1 MSQELRDL
9 LRSETDRLKD
19 AGLYKR
25 EVVFSRSGGMIA
37 GGMVDGDM
45 ISGKLVD
52 GRIDGPVVNY
62 TTHDFLGLSVDP
74 QLQQAAIEAIHRY
87 GVGLSSQRVMCGTLQ
102 IHKDLEDWLRGFLKL
117 PDVILYGSGYHANIG
132 IFAPL
137 FGARDCII
145 CDGGVHPSLADGARL
160 AGARLVTFRSDD
172 PDDLE
177 DILRRSKWARFRA
190 IVTNGVHPFTGR
202 VSDLASI
209 CDLAEKYGAI
219 VVVDDALGIGVLGD
233 RGRGS
238 VEHAGVLGRVHLITG
253 TFSKALGGASGGFVA
268 GQTEI
273 IEWLRQ
279 KSSPYMFSAALP
291 PAMAAVAMAALQIL
305 ESGEAPLPGLRDN
318 VHTLFEGLIERKFR
332 VLGGQHPL
340 LIVEIGPYEL
350 LRETINHLYDNGIYC
365 HGLCYPV
372 VPEGEARLRLM
383 VSALHSAGNI
393 QRTIKAFQSLREV
406 AAFASEALDVLGAL
420 DR

>member
-1 MSQELRDL
+1 MSQALRDL

-25 EVVFSRSGGMIA
+25 EVVFSRSGGMAA
-37 GGMVDGDM
+37 GGMVDGKM
-45 ISGKLVD
+45 GQ
-52 GRIDGPVVNY
+52 PVVNY

-74 QLQQAAIEAIHRY
+74 QLQQAAIEAVAKY
-87 GVGLSSQRVMCGTLQ
+87 GVGLSSQRVMCGTLP
-102 IHKDLEDWLRGFLKL
+102 IHKELEEWLRGFLKV

-137 FGARDCII
+137 FGAKDCII
-145 CDGGVHPSLADGARL
+145 CDGGVHPSLAEGARL
-160 AGARLVTFRSDD
+160 SGAKLVTFRSDD

-177 DILRRSKWARFRA
+177 DILRRSRWARFRA
-190 IVTNGVHPFTGR
+190 VVTNGVHPFTGR
-202 VSDLASI
+202 ISDLNSI
-209 CDLAEKYGAI
+209 CDLAEKYDAI

-238 VEHAGVLGRVHLITG
+238 ADQAGVIDRVHIITG
-253 TFSKALGGASGGFVA
+253 TFSKALGGATGGFAA

-291 PAMAAVAMAALQIL
+291 PAMCAVAMAALQIL
-305 ESGEAPLPGLRDN
+305 ESGEAPLPGLREN
-318 VHTLFEGLIERKFR
+318 VKMLWDGLIEREFR
-332 VLGGQHPL
+332 VLGAGEHPL
-340 LIVEIGPYEL
+340 LIVEIGPYEI
-350 LRETINHLYDNGIYC
+350 LREAVNHLYDSGIYC

-372 VPEGEARLRLM
+372 VPEGEARIRLM
-383 VSALHSAGNI
+383 VSALHSADHI
-393 QRTIKAFQSLREV
+393 QQTLKAFESTKQV
-406 AAFASEALDVLGAL
+406 ASFAVDALDAL
-420 DR
+420 SGLV

>member
-1 MSQELRDL
+1 MSRGLRDL
-9 LRSETDRLKD
+9 LRAETDRLKD

-25 EVVFSRSGGMIA
+25 EVVFSRSGGMAA
-37 GGMVDGDM
+37 GGM
-45 ISGKLVD
+45 
-52 GRIDGPVVNY
+52 IDGKEGQQVINY
-62 TTHDFLGLSVDP
+62 TTYDFLGLAADP
-74 QLQQAAIEAIHRY
+74 QVQQASIEAVAKY
-87 GVGLSSQRVMCGTLQ
+87 GIGLSSQRMMCGTLT
-102 IHKDLEDWLRGFLKL
+102 IHKELEDWLRGFLKTS
-117 PDVILYGSGYHANIG
+117 DVLLFGSGYQANIG
-132 IFAPL
+132 VFAPL

-145 CDGGVHPSLADGARL
+145 CDSGVHPSLAEGARL
-160 AGARLVTFRSDD
+160 AGARLATFQSND

-177 DILRRSKWARFRA
+177 DILKRSRWARFRA

-202 VSDLASI
+202 ISDLASI
-209 CDLAEKYGAI
+209 CDLAEKYDAL
-219 VVVDDALGIGVLGD
+219 VVVDDALGVGVLGD

-238 VEHAGVLGRVHLITG
+238 AELAGVLDRVDIVTG
-253 TFSKALGGASGGFVA
+253 TFSKVLGGASGGFAA
-268 GQTEI
+268 GRGEI

-279 KSSPYMFSAALP
+279 KSSPYMFSATLP
-291 PAMAAVAMAALQIL
+291 PAMAAAAMASLQIL

-318 VHTLFEGLIERKFR
+318 TQTLWSGLHELGFR
-332 VLGGQHPL
+332 VLGGGQHPL
-340 LIVEIGPYEL
+340 LIVELGGYEI
-350 LRETINHLYDNGIYC
+350 LREAVNVLYENGIYC

-406 AAFASEALDVLGAL
+406 AAFASEAIDVLGAL

>member
-1 MSQELRDL
+1 MSRGLRDL
-9 LRSETDRLKD
+9 LRAETDRLKD

-25 EVVFSRSGGMIA
+25 EVVFSRSGGMAA
-37 GGMVDGDM
+37 GGM
-45 ISGKLVD
+45 
-52 GRIDGPVVNY
+52 IDGKEGQQVINY
-62 TTHDFLGLSVDP
+62 TTYDFLGLAADP
-74 QLQQAAIEAIHRY
+74 QVQQASIEAVAKY
-87 GVGLSSQRVMCGTLQ
+87 GIGLSSQRMMCGTLT
-102 IHKDLEDWLRGFLKL
+102 IHKELEDWLRGFLKTS
-117 PDVILYGSGYHANIG
+117 DVLLFGSGYQANIG
-132 IFAPL
+132 VFAPL

-145 CDGGVHPSLADGARL
+145 CDSGVHPSLAEGARL
-160 AGARLVTFRSDD
+160 AGARLATFQSND

-177 DILRRSKWARFRA
+177 DILKRSRWARFRA

-202 VSDLASI
+202 ISDLASI
-209 CDLAEKYGAI
+209 CDLAEKYDAL
-219 VVVDDALGIGVLGD
+219 VVVEDALGVGVLGD

-238 VEHAGVLGRVHLITG
+238 AELAGVLDRVDIVTG
-253 TFSKALGGASGGFVA
+253 TFSKVLGGASGGFAA
-268 GQTEI
+268 GRSEI

-279 KSSPYMFSAALP
+279 KSSPYMFSATLP
-291 PAMAAVAMAALQIL
+291 PAMAAAAMASLQIL

-318 VHTLFEGLIERKFR
+318 TQTLWSGLHELGFR
-332 VLGGQHPL
+332 VLGGGQHPL
-340 LIVEIGPYEL
+340 LIVELGGYEI
-350 LRETINHLYDNGIYC
+350 LREAVNVLYENGIYC

-406 AAFASEALDVLGAL
+406 AAFASEAIDVLGAL

>member
-25 EVVFSRSGGMIA
+25 EVVFSRSGGMAA

-52 GRIDGPVVNY
+52 GRTDGAVVNY

-74 QLQQAAIEAIHRY
+74 QLQQAAIDAIHKY

-102 IHKDLEDWLRGFLKL
+102 IHKDLEDWLRGFLKV

-132 IFAPL
+132 VFAPL

-145 CDGGVHPSLADGARL
+145 CDGGVHPSLAEGARL

-190 IVTNGVHPFTGR
+190 VVTNGVHPFTGR

-209 CDLAEKYGAI
+209 CFLAEKYGAI
-219 VVVDDALGIGVLGD
+219 VVVDDALGVGVLGD

-238 VEHAGVLGRVHLITG
+238 AEHAGVLDRVHLITG

-268 GQTEI
+268 GQAEI

-279 KSSPYMFSAALP
+279 KSSPYMFSSALP
-291 PAMAAVAMAALQIL
+291 PAMAAVAKAAIEIL
-305 ESGEAPLPGLRDN
+305 ESGNAPLAGLRDN
-318 VHTLFEGLIERKFR
+318 VRTLFDGLIERNFR

-340 LIVEIGPYEL
+340 LIVEVGKYEI

-372 VPEGEARLRLM
+372 VPEGEARIRLM
-383 VSALHSAGNI
+383 VSALHSAAHI
-393 QRTIKAFQSLREV
+393 QQTLKAFESTREV
-406 AAFASEALDVLGAL
+406 AAFAVDALDVLGSL
-420 DR
+420 E

>member
-9 LRSETDRLKD
+9 LRSETDRLRD

-45 ISGKLVD
+45 IAGKLVD
-52 GRIDGPVVNY
+52 GRTDGPVVNY

-74 QLQQAAIEAIHRY
+74 QLQQAAIDAIHKY
-87 GVGLSSQRVMCGTLQ
+87 GVGVSSQRVMCGTLQ

-137 FGARDCII
+137 FGAKDCII
-145 CDGGVHPSLADGARL
+145 CDGGVHPSLAEGARL

-190 IVTNGVHPFTGR
+190 VVTNGVHPFTGR

-238 VEHAGVLGRVHLITG
+238 AEHAGVLGRVHLITG

-273 IEWLRQ
+273 VEWLRQ
-279 KSSPYMFSAALP
+279 KSSPYMFSSALP
-291 PAMAAVAMAALQIL
+291 PAMAAVAKAAVEIL
-305 ESGEAPLPGLRDN
+305 ESGNAPLAGLRDN
-318 VHTLFEGLIERKFR
+318 VRMLFDGLIERNFR

-340 LIVEIGPYEL
+340 LIVEVGPYEI
-350 LRETINHLYDNGIYC
+350 LRETVNHLYDNGIYC

-372 VPEGEARLRLM
+372 VPEGEARIRLM
-383 VSALHSAGNI
+383 VSALHSAAHI
-393 QRTIKAFQSLREV
+393 QQTLKAFESTREV
-406 AAFASEALDVLGAL
+406 AAFAVDALDVLGSL
-420 DR
+420 E